1 MSQEKD
7 SPSTKKEQYGVSAP
21 FPTDKEKGTSDLGSQ
36 EEVASL
42 NNEIDIEESMA
53 SHLLESE
60 DFLPKKDTPIVA
72 QKQDMFP
79 IACDDT
85 QKEIREFMVTS
96 SRSNFSKEASKMSLS
111 ARPALE
117 RQVGMRNIQFRHI
130 RVSQCN
136 IDVDYFNGAHIH
148 EEINPFSVSIKY
160 DELEAMPDF
169 HKSFRAQAQPG
180 SCWVSNQCLLLLNML
195 CINWLLL
202 TH

>member
-1 MSQEKD
+1 
-7 SPSTKKEQYGVSAP
+7 
-21 FPTDKEKGTSDLGSQ
+21 
-36 EEVASL
+36 
-42 NNEIDIEESMA
+42 
-53 SHLLESE
+53 
-60 DFLPKKDTPIVA
+60 
-72 QKQDMFP
+72 MFP

-169 HKSFRAQAQPG
+169 HKSFRAKAQPG
-180 SCWVSNQCLLLLNML
+180 SCWVSNLCLLVFE
-195 CINWLLL
+195 
-202 TH
+202 

>member
-1 MSQEKD
+1 MKQEKD
-7 SPSTKKEQYGVSAP
+7 SPSNEKDKCGVSTP
-21 FPTDKEKGTSDLGSQ
+21 HPPDEEKETSDLESQ
-36 EEVASL
+36 EEVIL
-42 NNEIDIEESMA
+42 NNEINIEESMA

-60 DFLPKKDTPIVA
+60 DFLPKNDNPIA
-72 QKQDMFP
+72 TQKQGMFP
-79 IACDDT
+79 IACDET

-180 SCWVSNQCLLLLNML
+180 SCWVSNLCLLVLNRF
-195 CINWLLL
+195 
-202 TH
+202 